1 MLKNSVGNILEGKNK
16 NKQNQALN
24 NIFGD
29 NGIDLDEP
37 INEVY
42 VNEEQGIDEITDK
55 LDLDEIGNATQPH
68 EQPQTMEVPEY
79 TKSKQSKLQQFHQQQ
94 TQQHKVREES
104 PVQNK
109 QYVRKNTPSGN
120 HNERTLIPQMS
131 SGNRMLKR
139 RILNEFPIEFGE
151 IKDNYGKLSDRVD
164 RLEDEYNLS
173 CLPFEFCNLLPQV
186 TELRRHEIIE
196 INGTKL
202 LIGTE
207 RKVREAELK
216 EYIQLIKTTIEEGEI
231 FDDSLLEQKTLGGKT
246 YTLLKFNSYEL
257 DTLNSVFLNI
267 FFATYVTPS
276 GDYRVNVGGQNV

>member
-1 MLKNSVGNILEGKNK
+1 
-16 NKQNQALN
+16 
-24 NIFGD
+24 
-29 NGIDLDEP
+29 
-37 INEVY
+37 
-42 VNEEQGIDEITDK
+42 
-55 LDLDEIGNATQPH
+55 
-68 EQPQTMEVPEY
+68 
-79 TKSKQSKLQQFHQQQ
+79 
-94 TQQHKVREES
+94 
-104 PVQNK
+104 
-109 QYVRKNTPSGN
+109 
-120 HNERTLIPQMS
+120 
-131 SGNRMLKR
+131 MLKR

-186 TELRRHEIIE
+186 TELKRHEIIE

>member
-24 NIFGD
+24 DIFGE
-29 NGIDLDEP
+29 NGIDLNEP

-42 VNEEQGIDEITDK
+42 VNEEQGVDEITEK
-55 LDLDEIGNATQPH
+55 LDLNEIENTVQPH
-68 EQPQTMEVPEY
+68 EQSQHMEVPEY
-79 TKSKQSKLQQFHQQQ
+79 AKPKQSKLQQYHQQH
-94 TQQHKVREES
+94 TQQRKVREES
-104 PVQNK
+104 PAQSK
-109 QYVRKNTPSGN
+109 QYTRKDSPSGN

-139 RILNEFPIEFGE
+139 KILNEFPIEFGE
-151 IKDNYGKLSDRVD
+151 IKDNYGKLSDRID
-164 RLEDEYNLS
+164 RLEGEYNLS

-186 TELRRHEIIE
+186 TELKRHEIIE

-202 LIGTE
+202 LVGTA

-216 EYIQLIKTTIEEGEI
+216 EYIQHIKATIEEGEI

>member
-24 NIFGD
+24 DIFGE
-29 NGIDLDEP
+29 NGIDLNEP

-42 VNEEQGIDEITDK
+42 VNEEQGVDEITEK
-55 LDLDEIGNATQPH
+55 LDLNEIENTAQPY
-68 EQPQTMEVPEY
+68 EQSQHMEVPEY
-79 TKSKQSKLQQFHQQQ
+79 AKPKQSKLQQYHQQH
-94 TQQHKVREES
+94 TQQRKVREES
-104 PVQNK
+104 PAQSK
-109 QYVRKNTPSGN
+109 QYTRKDSPSGN

-139 RILNEFPIEFGE
+139 KILNEFPIEFGE
-151 IKDNYGKLSDRVD
+151 IKDNYGKLSDRID
-164 RLEDEYNLS
+164 RLEGEYNLS

-186 TELRRHEIIE
+186 TELQRHEIIE

-202 LIGTE
+202 LVGTE

-216 EYIQLIKTTIEEGEI
+216 EYIQHIKATIEEGEI

>member
-1 MLKNSVGNILEGKNK
+1 MLKNSVGNILDKNK

-24 NIFGD
+24 DIFGE

-42 VNEEQGIDEITDK
+42 VDEEQDVNEITDK
-55 LDLDEIGNATQPH
+55 LDLDEIGHTAQPH
-68 EQPQTMEVPEY
+68 EQPQAMEVPEY
-79 TKSKQSKLQQFHQQQ
+79 TKPKQSKLQQFHQQQ
-94 TQQHKVREES
+94 TQQHEVREEK
-104 PVQNK
+104 PVQQN
-109 QYVRKNTPSGN
+109 QYVRKSTPSGN

-139 RILNEFPIEFGE
+139 KILNEFPIEFGE
-151 IKDNYGKLSDRVD
+151 IKDNYGKLSDRID
-164 RLEDEYNLS
+164 RLENEYNLS

-186 TELRRHEIIE
+186 TELKRHKIIE

-202 LIGTE
+202 LVGTE

-216 EYIQLIKTTIEEGEI
+216 EYIQHIKTTIEEGEI

-267 FFATYVTPS
+267 FFATYVTPN

>member
-24 NIFGD
+24 DIFGE
-29 NGIDLDEP
+29 NGIDLNEP

-42 VNEEQGIDEITDK
+42 VNEEQGVDEITEK
-55 LDLDEIGNATQPH
+55 LDLNEIENTVQPH
-68 EQPQTMEVPEY
+68 EQSQHMEVPEY
-79 TKSKQSKLQQFHQQQ
+79 AKPKQSKLQQYHQQH
-94 TQQHKVREES
+94 TQQRKAREES
-104 PVQNK
+104 PAQSK
-109 QYVRKNTPSGN
+109 QCTRKDSPSGN

-139 RILNEFPIEFGE
+139 KILNEFPIEFGE
-151 IKDNYGKLSDRVD
+151 IKDNYGKLSDRID
-164 RLEDEYNLS
+164 RLEGEYNLS

-186 TELRRHEIIE
+186 TELKRHEIIE

-202 LIGTE
+202 LVGTA

-216 EYIQLIKTTIEEGEI
+216 EYIQHIKATIEEGEI

>member
-24 NIFGD
+24 NIFGE

-42 VNEEQGIDEITDK
+42 VDEEQDVNEITDK
-55 LDLDEIGNATQPH
+55 LDLDEIGHTA
-68 EQPQTMEVPEY
+68 QPQAMEVPEY
-79 TKSKQSKLQQFHQQQ
+79 TKPKQSKLQQFHQQQ
-94 TQQHKVREES
+94 TQQHEVREEK
-104 PVQNK
+104 PVQQN
-109 QYVRKNTPSGN
+109 QYVRKSTPSGN

-139 RILNEFPIEFGE
+139 KILNEFPIEFGE
-151 IKDNYGKLSDRVD
+151 IKDNYGKLSDRID
-164 RLEDEYNLS
+164 RLENEYNLS

-186 TELRRHEIIE
+186 TELKRHKIIE

-202 LIGTE
+202 LVGTE

-216 EYIQLIKTTIEEGEI
+216 EYIQRIKTTIEEGEI